1 MPRQPFRVR
10 GDANDSEVAMGR
22 DGSGGGIIFPDGTK
36 QNSKAGL
43 TGPTGPRGAT
53 GPQGA
58 AGSAGAQG
66 ATGPTGPAGNNGSVG
81 ATGPTGPRGATGPAG
96 SGGGGDNDKVAIRDG
111 DLAGYLE
118 EKLVAGSNIT
128 LTGGDG
134 GAGETLIIAA
144 SGGGGGNP
152 TIIVGGKETTT
163 ITQFTFDPEN
173 GILGLSL
180 ANGMTIISQPGTF
193 IMGK

>member
-1 MPRQPFRVR
+1 MARQPFRVR

-43 TGPTGPRGAT
+43 TGPTGP
-53 GPQGA
+53 QGV
-58 AGSAGAQG
+58 
-66 ATGPTGPAGNNGSVG
+66 TGPTGPAGATITGPTG
-81 ATGPTGPRGATGPAG
+81 PQGQTGPTGPRGNTGPQGATGPAG

-118 EKLVAGSNIT
+118 QKLVAGSNIT

-144 SGGGGGNP
+144 SGGGGGGNP
-152 TIIVGGKETTT
+152 TIVVGGKETTT
-163 ITQFTFDPEN
+163 ITEFTFDPEL
-173 GILGLSL
+173 GILALNL
-180 ANGMTIISQPGTF
+180 ANGMIIASRPDTF
-193 IMGK
+193 SFNK